1 MPTQKRVDQLPA
13 ATGVTGTD
21 FLILSSSSATKR
33 TTVSQ
38 IGGYFQAAG
47 VAGPTGPT
55 GPASVVA
62 GPTGPSVTGP
72 AGAAGATGP
81 SVTGPTGPAGAGEA
95 YQSAT
100 APASA
105 TAGATWLN
113 TDDGRYHVR
122 YDSLW
127 VEVGGKHYT

>member
-38 IGGYFQAAG
+38 IGSYFQAAG

-62 GPTGPSVTGP
+62 GP
-72 AGAAGATGP
+72 TGP